1 MVEGSLP
8 QWLPLIALVTGDP
21 THLALLKEA
30 LPDPGAARTGS
41 SNPAFDSQTIAAHA
55 CVAVME
61 QDDETAAS
69 WMRQLGEVQL
79 APHMMVLVPSL
90 LAIAGDHRRALS
102 DFQTRITD
110 LERLNLWFG
119 AGLAH
124 FLFAEFAEKNIPV
137 LGGRRSQRIIER
149 AGQFV
154 SSHGLAGLQNQIDAL
169 GSGIDDTLMPR
180 GLSAREAKVLSLL
193 AAGLSNQQ
201 IAERLV
207 VSRHTIIRHVSNIF
221 AKTGARNRAE
231 ATRFAIDSELQNG
244 GPAISK

>member
-61 QDDETAAS
+61 QDDETADS

-124 FLFAEFAEKNIPV
+124 FLFAEFAEKIFRCSV
-137 LGGRRSQRIIER
+137 DDDHRESSSEQASSFR
-149 AGQFV
+149 AT
-154 SSHGLAGLQNQIDAL
+154 ALQ
-169 GSGIDDTLMPR
+169 GCKTRLMPWDLASTIPSCHQVYRPEKLRYFPSWQR
-180 GLSAREAKVLSLL
+180 GYR
-193 AAGLSNQQ
+193 
-201 IAERLV
+201 
-207 VSRHTIIRHVSNIF
+207 F
-221 AKTGARNRAE
+221 NR
-231 ATRFAIDSELQNG
+231 
-244 GPAISK
+244 